1 MNRGEYVGR
10 MQVRAVSGF
19 VERCQSAAGL
29 DVVIVRNRWFG
40 GRLATRILNCDVNFL
55 MVNLIGGMVVR

>member
-1 MNRGEYVGR
+1 
-10 MQVRAVSGF
+10 VRAVSGF